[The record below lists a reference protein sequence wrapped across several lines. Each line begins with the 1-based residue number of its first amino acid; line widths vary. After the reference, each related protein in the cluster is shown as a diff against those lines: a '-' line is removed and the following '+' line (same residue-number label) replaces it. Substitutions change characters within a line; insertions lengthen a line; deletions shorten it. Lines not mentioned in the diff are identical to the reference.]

1 MNRVSFFVFY
11 SKKCKYSYQLCK
23 TIEEEHFLDRCKLIS
38 LEDNK
43 SIFDKHNIKH
53 VPVIITKNIKP
64 IYGDDAINFIK
75 NLKFYDQ
82 NTNNIRDVNN
92 VTATKYNDP
101 KIKSVFS
108 DLEFNEKEAK
118 QISDNYT
125 NIDDIDIKKLLMD
138 VNEINKQQ
146 CSTKIINDTKIK
158 NDELSNK
165 LNYTLTQRKNLL
177 LNKFKNL
184 TNVSSK

>member
-1 MNRVSFFVFY
+1 MNRLSFFVFY

-23 TIEEEHFLDRCKLIS
+23 IIEDEHFLDRCKLIS

-53 VPVIITKNIKP
+53 VPVIITKNMKP

-75 NLKFYDQ
+75 NLKFYNQ
-82 NTNNIRDVNN
+82 STNNIRDVNN
-92 VTATKYNDP
+92 ATAVKYNDP
-101 KIKSVFS
+101 KIQSAFS
-108 DLEFNEKEAK
+108 DLEFNETEAK

-138 VNEINKQQ
+138 VNEISKQH
-146 CSTKIINDTKIK
+146 CSTKIFNDKKIRT
-158 NDELSNK
+158 EESSNK
-165 LNYTLTQRKNLL
+165 LNNALTQRKNLL